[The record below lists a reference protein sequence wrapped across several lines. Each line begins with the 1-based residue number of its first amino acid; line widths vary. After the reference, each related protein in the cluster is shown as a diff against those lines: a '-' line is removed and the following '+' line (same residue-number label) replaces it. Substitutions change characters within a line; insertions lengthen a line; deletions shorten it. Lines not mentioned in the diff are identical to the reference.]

1 MVDYRRMGDM
11 EQHYSQ
17 NATSTT
23 SFLHQLRYL
32 WKSPR
37 GTVLR
42 VEALALAAIAF
53 SFLVVALGAC
63 RRWSKR
69 WIIQKGFLAANVLS
83 ISLGTYSIGL
93 MQSSS
98 VKGEMY
104 PVWAVSLLTLF
115 GCVDPVTSY
124 NGLDYKGPLSKMVF
138 QLCLYCGY
146 VLLMSISTISSDVG
160 NIVIGVLSAI
170 NFFKGFHRSL
180 ALVLPRKMRKM
191 IRRLKSDGENNALSD
206 LDDYD
211 NVILF
216 DLVVDFPLDMDDPKQ
231 SFYSILSRDGVLRNN
246 INSSCEDMVK
256 LRINVGDCHDVCTA
270 FSLSHLLQR
279 HFIGLSD
286 TSEWKND
293 ILHPIAS
300 DFNRAFKVI
309 EVELAF
315 LYDIFFTGNA
325 FLHYYQAKTASFWAF
340 SSFIGI
346 CFVGVAAAIPGT
358 MTSRRSPSLGP
369 GAGTITTADLAVTLV
384 ILVSLAL
391 LQLLQLIRCWT
402 SNWARVA
409 FACEHARNM
418 EKGTRQPIWWMRLK
432 GFLVTR
438 INWFDKYLWQE
449 KLGQHSVFEASS
461 RKESKLLFNRSGR
474 LYMSCARFL
483 RMAGLQYVGEVLWEL
498 VGSDSSTGPAV
509 RLHPDVKGSI
519 AEFLGRVHSDTIGK
533 SWSSLFVAHGI
544 DEWHLPFW
552 HFHNPAAAAQ
562 LSYCCLYT
570 RAVMMWH
577 VATCY
582 CELAVAEKAK
592 QEELTGVEEEEKS
605 RRVALA
611 LSRYCTYLVVSAPEL
626 LPGTLSKRKATYDG
640 VASEARK
647 VLQGASDKK
656 LEAMRSEPHVN
667 LDSPSSIFWDGVRL
681 AKLLLDRDVGSPWKL
696 LEAFWVQALLYAAP
710 YGDVEVH
717 MERLSQGGELITH
730 LWALLYHA
738 HIYRWQTVETWGGK
752 PETEEV
758 EENPRDGGQRKDDL
772 SACSNADDNPRTSLP
787 LQGNTYVQENSMDM
801 SDSEVE
807 IEDDVSSSSKDD
819 DNPRRISVPVQADIR
834 WT

>member
-1 MVDYRRMGDM
+1 MVDYRRMGNM
-11 EQHYSQ
+11 EQHYSR

-23 SFLHQLRYL
+23 SFLHQLRDL

-53 SFLVVALGAC
+53 SFLLVALGAC

-98 VKGEMY
+98 VKSEMY

-124 NGLDYKGPLSKMVF
+124 NGLDYKGPLSKMIF

-146 VLLMSISTISSDVG
+146 VLLMSISTISSDVA
-160 NIVIGVLSAI
+160 NIAIGVLSAV

-180 ALVLPRKMRKM
+180 ALVLPRRMRKM
-191 IRRLKSDGENNALSD
+191 IRHLKSDAETNAISD

-211 NVILF
+211 YAIVS
-216 DLVVDFPLDMDDPKQ
+216 DLVVDFPLDMDDSKK
-231 SFYSILSRDGVLRNN
+231 SFYSILARDGVLRNN
-246 INSSCEDMVK
+246 ISLSCEDMVK

-270 FSLSHLLQR
+270 FALSHLLQR

-286 TSEWKND
+286 ASERKND
-293 ILHPIAS
+293 MSYQIAS

-340 SSFIGI
+340 ASFIGI

-358 MTSRRSPSLGP
+358 MTSRHSASLGP
-369 GAGTITTADLAVTLV
+369 GAGTITTADLTVTLV

-418 EKGTRQPIWWMRLK
+418 QKGTRQPLWWMRLK

-438 INWFDKYLWQE
+438 INWFDKYLWQD
-449 KLGQHSVFEASS
+449 KLGQHSVIEASS
-461 RKESKLLFNRSGR
+461 RKEGKLLFSRSGR
-474 LYMSCARFL
+474 LYVKCARFL
-483 RMAGLQYVGEVLWEL
+483 RMVGLQYVGEVLWEL

-519 AEFLGRVHSDTIGK
+519 AEFLGRVHNDTIGE
-533 SWSSLFVAHGI
+533 SWSSLFVANGV
-544 DEWHLPFW
+544 DEWHLPHW
-552 HFHNPAAAAQ
+552 HFDNPAAAEQ

-570 RAVMMWH
+570 RSVMMWH

-582 CELAVAEKAK
+582 CELAEQAK
-592 QEELTGVEEEEKS
+592 QKERTGAEEKS

-611 LSRYCTYLVVSAPEL
+611 LSKYCAHLLVSAPEL
-626 LPGTLSKRKATYDG
+626 LPGTLQKRKGTYDG
-640 VASEARK
+640 VASEARR
-647 VLQGASDKK
+647 VLQGAKDK
-656 LEAMRSEPHVN
+656 LEAMRSEPYID

-681 AKLLLDRDVGSPWKL
+681 AKQLFCGDVGDPWKL
-696 LEAFWVQALLYAAP
+696 LEVFWVQALLYAAP

-717 MERLSQGGELITH
+717 MQHLSQGGELITH

-738 HIYRWQTVETWGGK
+738 HIYSWKTVERWGGK
-752 PETEEV
+752 PMKLETEEV
-758 EENPRDGGQRKDDL
+758 EENPKDGGQFKGDQL
-772 SACSNADDNPRTSLP
+772 NTCSKAEDNPSSSIP
-787 LQGNTYVQENSMDM
+787 LQSATDIEENSMDM
-801 SDSEVE
+801 DSEVE
-807 IEDDVSSSSKDD
+807 IEDDISSCSKDD
-819 DNPRRISVPVQADIR
+819 NPNRISIPVQADIR
-834 WT
+834 WM